1 MGLELSKNSLF
12 RIRESHSLRLEKT
25 QINLD
30 SNQKMYQVYLAQLCA
45 DFYNHEK
52 RVCPHRA

>member
-12 RIRESHSLRLEKT
+12 SIRESHSLRPEKT

-30 SNQKMYQVYLAQLCA
+30 SNQKMYQVLPGTVMC
-45 DFYNHEK
+45 
-52 RVCPHRA
+52 